1 MIAQLIFH
9 RKKSVSSK
17 EAFYC
22 CQVSTPL
29 SICAFLHLKPD
40 HNSIGGGEVEWYLRL
55 FCPYMPIRLWG
66 DIVLYKNG
74 QIDFLMFS
82 IVNDKYLRRS
92 NWSWMTLQILMR
104 PVYPHNCCNTPNY
117 IGCPEIFY
125 VLWPGAPCHRVAG
138 LPLSC
143 WANWEATWHRSPCHR
158 LSLHC
163 LTFL

>member
-17 EAFYC
+17 EEFCC
-22 CQVSTPL
+22 CQRLFRYVPSCTWSL
-29 SICAFLHLKPD
+29 ITTQLGEEKVELK
-40 HNSIGGGEVEWYLRL
+40 VEWYLRL

-74 QIDFLMFS
+74 QMDFLMFS

-104 PVYPHNCCNTPNY
+104 PVSPHNCCNTPNY

-125 VLWPGAPCHRVAG
+125 VLWPGAPLSQGGRP
-138 LPLSC
+138 PLVS
-143 WANWEATWHRSPCHR
+143 S
-158 LSLHC
+158 S
-163 LTFL
+163 